1 MLRAERLSK
10 TFGALEVTRQVSLD
24 VPPGQRL
31 AIIGP
36 NGAGKT
42 TLFNILAGEL
52 KPDAGEIYLG
62 ERAVTG
68 HSPDRRARLGLARSF
83 QKNNLFPKLSVR
95 QNLLLAQLARK
106 GDARIFW
113 RRLSRLEKPRL
124 EAERVAEQVGLR
136 DRLDDQVAALSYG
149 AQRQLEIGLALAT
162 DPKIL
167 LLDEPTSGMS
177 PEETQ
182 RMLDLVRNLPR
193 DLAVVIIEH
202 DMDLVFGTADRIMV
216 LNYGQ
221 VLLEGAPEEVR
232 SSQAVQETYLGGG
245 KADTG
250 GRETPC

>member
-1 MLRAERLSK
+1 MLRAEGLTKS
-10 TFGALEVTRQVSLD
+10 FGALEVTRQVSLE
-24 VPPGQRL
+24 VPAGRRL

-52 KPDAGEIYLG
+52 KPSAGEIYLG
-62 ERAVTG
+62 ERAVTAL
-68 HSPDRRARLGLARSF
+68 SPDRRARLGLARSF
-83 QKNNLFPKLSVR
+83 QKNNLFAKLSVR
-95 QNLLLAQLARK
+95 QNLLLAQLARQ
-106 GDARIFW
+106 GSARIFW
-113 RRLSRLEKPRL
+113 RRLSRLERPQR

-136 DRLDDQVAALSYG
+136 DQLESQVGALSYG

-162 DPKIL
+162 DPQVL

-182 RMLDLVRNLPR
+182 RMLDLVSGLPR
-193 DLAVVIIEH
+193 DLSVVIIEH
-202 DMDLVFGTADRIMV
+202 DMDMVFGTADRIMV

-221 VLLEGAPEEVR
+221 VLLEGTPEEVR

-245 KADTG
+245 AG
-250 GRETPC
+250 EPAC